1 MTTPPN
7 ASAASSTPTKTSSST
22 QTTPSRRPFYLRP
35 PWNILFELSKLEK
48 LGTPWSINIAY
59 LLRSFLTEM
68 DHTGKVDFRASGVA
82 LDSSAL
88 IYLMKSKLLLTLND
102 PPPPAAQK
110 LPPDFIPP
118 PLFLPLRHELTSTT
132 IQHLLGVL
140 DEVLKGEKLS
150 RLDRMVVQTP
160 VLPAVSDLL
169 PQFDRFM
176 AELETQ
182 VDQLYA
188 LLIEKVQGQG
198 IIDFS
203 TLTKNV
209 TRIEALRMFI
219 YLLFLAQDGLVSL
232 WQNEETEELYIAVGN
247 LKVGKIKQSIK

>member
-1 MTTPPN
+1 M
-7 ASAASSTPTKTSSST
+7 SSKSSSP
-22 QTTPSRRPFYLRP
+22 QSAPSRKPFYLRP
-35 PWNILFELSKLEK
+35 PWNILFELNKLEK
-48 LGTPWSINIAY
+48 LGTPWSVNIAY

-88 IYLMKSKLLLTLND
+88 IYLMKSKLLLALNE
-102 PPPPAAQK
+102 PPSVAVQK
-110 LPPDFIPP
+110 LPPDFVPP

-132 IQHLLGVL
+132 IQHLIEVL

-150 RLDRMVVQTP
+150 RLDRVVVQTP

-169 PQFDRFM
+169 PQFDKFM
-176 AELETQ
+176 AELENQ

-188 LLIEKVQGQG
+188 LLVEKVHGQG

-203 TLTKNV
+203 TLTKGL

-247 LKVGKIKQSIK
+247 LKVGKAKQPY